1 MIIPQWLK
9 VYGDPTYRN
18 KKCPKEDAELKT
30 FVNQVRKI
38 NPDVARVLLHINNE
52 GKRRHDEVNDL
63 KAKGSINPGASDIII
78 PGKPCFVLEMKRK
91 DMAESDWQPG
101 QVDYL
106 KQCQDMGCFVC
117 LALGYESA
125 LMAFNEWCAI
135 SGYKKQANGG
145 CIAIDEF

>member
-1 MIIPQWLK
+1 MIIPEWLK
-9 VYGDPTYRN
+9 VYGDPSYRN

-30 FVNQVRKI
+30 FVNQVRKL
-38 NPDVARVLLHINNE
+38 NPTVARVLLHINNE

-78 PGKPCFVLEMKRK
+78 PGNPCFVLEMKRK
-91 DMAESDWQPG
+91 DIAESDWQPG
-101 QVDYL
+101 QVEYL
-106 KQCQDMGCFVC
+106 KQCKDMGCFVC

-135 SGYKKQANGG
+135 AGYKPSHDSKPK
-145 CIAIDEF
+145 IIEDF